1 MRFAFTEEQE
11 ALREMARR
19 FLTDH
24 SGSEQ
29 VRAAMETELG
39 WDPDVWGRLA
49 RELGWT
55 ALTIPEA
62 HGGFGFTAADL
73 VPLMEEMGRALLCS
87 PFFSTICLGA
97 NALMV
102 AGSEAQQAAHLP
114 GIAAGET
121 LATLALTE
129 PGGTW
134 DATAV
139 TTRCRRDG
147 DDWVL
152 TGRKRLVPDAHAAHL
167 FVVAAREEGT
177 SGDSGLHL
185 FVVSADADGLTRCR
199 LPTMDRT
206 RRLGEVKLDD
216 VRASGPDELR
226 AEGLGAGPALRRV
239 LDLAGAALAAE
250 QVGGAEACLDLA
262 VDYAKVREQFGRPI
276 GSFQAIKHKCADM
289 LLQVESARSAAWYA
303 GWVAG
308 RGDWDEL
315 AAASATAQAYCS
327 DAYFHCAAE
336 NIQIHGGIGFTWEHD
351 AHLFFRRAKSSESL
365 LGDGS
370 HHRARFALPEG

>member
-1 MRFAFTEEQE
+1 MKFALTEEQD
-11 ALREMARR
+11 ALRDMARR
-19 FLTDH
+19 FLADH

-39 WDPDVWGRLA
+39 WIPDVWSRLA
-49 RELGWT
+49 QELGWT
-55 ALTIPEA
+55 ALTIPEE
-62 HGGFGFTAADL
+62 HGGFGFTATDL
-73 VPLMEEMGRALLCS
+73 VPLMEEMGRSLLCA
-87 PFFSTICLGA
+87 PFFSSICLGA

-102 AGSEAQQAAHLP
+102 AGSAAQQARHLP

-129 PGGTW
+129 PGGSW
-134 DATAV
+134 DPTAV
-139 TTRCRRDG
+139 SAWCRRG
-147 DDWVL
+147 GGDWVL
-152 TGRKRLVPDAHAAHL
+152 GGHKRLVPDAHAADL
-167 FVVAAREEGT
+167 FVIVAREEGT
-177 SGDSGLHL
+177 SGDAGLHL
-185 FVVSADADGLTRCR
+185 FAVSADAAGLTRR
-199 LPTMDRT
+199 SLGSMDRT
-206 RRLGEVKLDD
+206 RRLGEVRLDD
-216 VRASGPDELR
+216 VRVSAEDELL

-308 RGDWDEL
+308 RGDWEEL

-336 NIQIHGGIGFTWEHD
+336 SIQIHGGIGFTWEHD
-351 AHLFFRRAKSSESL
+351 AHLYYRRAKSSESL
-365 LGDGS
+365 LGDAS
-370 HHRARFALPEG
+370 HHRARFALPRG